1 MYDYRLKKE
10 LSLTDI
16 LSYEWMYHTSK
27 DEILKAWDEYGDE
40 ISRLGRLATSK
51 KPLMKFQEDTI
62 KCPQCGESVPIY
74 VPYKCGESVSISGP
88 YKPNFCQNCGQH
100 LDWGGIDEWREI

>member
-40 ISRLGRLATSK
+40 IGCLGRLAASK
-51 KPLMKFQEDTI
+51 KPLMKFQEDGI
-62 KCPQCGESVPIY
+62 KCP
-74 VPYKCGESVSISGP
+74 KCGEYVLVYKS

-100 LDWGGIDEWREI
+100 LVWDGIDEWREI

>member
-16 LSYEWMYHTSK
+16 LSYDWIYHTSK
-27 DEILKAWDEYGDE
+27 EEILKAWDEYRDE
-40 ISRLGRLATSK
+40 ISSTGRLATSK

-62 KCPQCGESVPIY
+62 KCPHCGESVPVY
-74 VPYKCGESVSISGP
+74 GP
-88 YKPNFCQNCGQH
+88 YKPNFCENCGQH
-100 LDWGGIDEWREI
+100 LVWDGVDEWREI

>member
-27 DEILKAWDEYGDE
+27 DEILKAWDEYRYE
-40 ISRLGRLATSK
+40 ISSLGRLATPK
-51 KPLMKFQEDTI
+51 KPLIKFQEDRV
-62 KCPQCGESVPIY
+62 KCP
-74 VPYKCGESVSISGP
+74 KCGKYLSLIGE
-88 YKPNFCQNCGQH
+88 YKLNFCPNCGQR
-100 LDWGGIDEWREI
+100 LVWDGINEWREI